1 MENTGALVCRGLERL
16 STLVP
21 GTHLSKLADR
31 CVEIIHKAINIEAL
45 CAAPPEALAHSPS
58 QMPLSCLVAPLSQR
72 ELHKDGGGSGGGE
85 WRGEEGAR
93 RPGPEGQFLH
103 HVLRHALRN
112 ALRNVLRRVLHVLV
126 LHVSPKESVG
136 GRWKMTRATMST
148 SDR

>member
-1 MENTGALVCRGLERL
+1 
-16 STLVP
+16 
-21 GTHLSKLADR
+21 
-31 CVEIIHKAINIEAL
+31 
-45 CAAPPEALAHSPS
+45 
-58 QMPLSCLVAPLSQR
+58 MPLSCLVAPLSQR

-112 ALRNVLRRVLHVLV
+112 ALRNVLRRVLDVLV

-136 GRWKMTRATMST
+136 DGGRWRVPQ
-148 SDR
+148 